1 MSAADPIDLRFRGF
15 ERAVG
20 CYLIDTPDGPV
31 LHDCGSTSSIPVL
44 KEALAARGLQLQD
57 VDHLL
62 LSHIHLDHAGA
73 AGALVRVHP
82 GLQVWLSE
90 IGAPHLIDPTKLESS
105 ARRLYGDNMDWF
117 GEIVPVPERNIAIVT
132 DEVVGLECFPI
143 PGHASHHVCYFDR
156 RDGTLYPGDT
166 AGVRILPAKHV
177 APLCPPPDVDLDA
190 WHRSLDAME
199 LRGPKQLALIHFGV
213 VTDIWAHFE
222 RTRRALFLW
231 GTRVRSGA
239 DEESFV
245 EAALED
251 ARKDPELDIDALD
264 GPAPIRLSYL
274 GLKRYWDKQAEA
286 VAESSGNELS

>member
-1 MSAADPIDLRFRGF
+1 VSAADPIDLRFRGF

-31 LHDCGSTSSIPVL
+31 LHDCGSTSSLPVL

-57 VDHLL
+57 IGHLL

-73 AGALVRVHP
+73 AGALVREHP
-82 GLQVWLSE
+82 DLQVWVSE
-90 IGAPHLIDPTKLESS
+90 IGAPHLIDPSRLEKS
-105 ARRLYGDNMDWF
+105 ARRLYGEDMAWF

-132 DEVVGLECFPI
+132 DEVLGLECFAT
-143 PGHASHHVCYFDR
+143 PGHASHHVAYFDR

-190 WHRSLDAME
+190 WHKSLDAME

-222 RTRRALFLW
+222 RMRRALFLW
-231 GTRVRSGA
+231 GTRVRSGQ
-239 DEESFV
+239 DEEAFI
-245 EAALED
+245 EAARED
-251 ARKDPELDIDALD
+251 ALKDPDLDLDALE
-264 GPAPIRLSYL
+264 GPAPFSLSYL
-274 GLKRYWDKQAEA
+274 GLKRYWDGQLAAER
-286 VAESSGNELS
+286 VSGNTLT